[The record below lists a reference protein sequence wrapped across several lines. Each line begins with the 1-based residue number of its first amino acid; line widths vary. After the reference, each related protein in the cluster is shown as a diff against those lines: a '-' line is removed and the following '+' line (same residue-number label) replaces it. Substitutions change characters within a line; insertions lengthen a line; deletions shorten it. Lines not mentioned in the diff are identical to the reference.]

1 MAWCLKAEDASWGRR
16 RWMPGLLMFQA
27 QESQDV
33 ERGTAREVP
42 LWHYVGET
50 NAGGAGGAA
59 AAARRRRRA
68 ANFQKCARF

>member
-33 ERGTAREVP
+33 ERGKAREVP
-42 LWHYVGET
+42 LCQWHYAGET
-50 NAGGAGGAA
+50 NSAAGGAA
-59 AAARRRRRA
+59 RA
-68 ANFQKCARF
+68 

>member
-1 MAWCLKAEDASWGRR
+1 
-16 RWMPGLLMFQA
+16 MPGLLMFQA

-50 NAGGAGGAA
+50 NAAAPAAAAPRLRRGAGGFQN
-59 AAARRRRRA
+59 ARAFER
-68 ANFQKCARF
+68 